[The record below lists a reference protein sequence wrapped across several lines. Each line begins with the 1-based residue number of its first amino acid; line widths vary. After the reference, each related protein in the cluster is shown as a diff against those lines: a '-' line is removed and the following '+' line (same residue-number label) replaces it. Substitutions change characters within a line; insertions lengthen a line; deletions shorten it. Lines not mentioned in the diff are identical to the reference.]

1 MLRHVTRVG
10 GLCELHLNLAKW
22 KQTKHIVC
30 VRMKASLWRAVTEG
44 FLRRGCGL
52 SSDAGE
58 PKSPFSKR
66 SSQHGAQLHVWA
78 KKSHRKKP
86 ITSQEYNSPLI
97 LSFVKNVHAPFAR
110 GLRHLGLSLDCFWRR
125 FPCVQLFYL
134 RLRMTSIRGK
144 ERRLR
149 ERLRCDRIAVRILCG
164 CFFFFPLKKNKTK
177 RQSRNVFEHS
187 EIFNIRTEFRWKRE
201 HRGCGRQ
208 KHSSR
213 PPTRDTPLNLQM
225 GASVYRALVCCPS
238 APKNQEGMSDGDGDG
253 GWWMGMQRE
262 RNSRFVFV
270 PFTQKP
276 RRVIARSTPRRWKV
290 GWEYRGGGSHS
301 LL

>member
-1 MLRHVTRVG
+1 MRAAFLSASPDDINQRKG
-10 GLCELHLNLAKW
+10 
-22 KQTKHIVC
+22 
-30 VRMKASLWRAVTEG
+30 KASARETE
-44 FLRRGCGL
+44 
-52 SSDAGE
+52 
-58 PKSPFSKR
+58 
-66 SSQHGAQLHVWA
+66 VW
-78 KKSHRKKP
+78 SHRCA
-86 ITSQEYNSPLI
+86 NSLW
-97 LSFVKNVHAPFAR
+97 L
-110 GLRHLGLSLDCFWRR
+110 
-125 FPCVQLFYL
+125 
-134 RLRMTSIRGK
+134 
-144 ERRLR
+144 
-149 ERLRCDRIAVRILCG
+149 
-164 CFFFFPLKKNKTK
+164 FFFFPLKKNKTK

-238 APKNQEGMSDGDGDG
+238 APKNQGGMSDGDGNG

>member
-164 CFFFFPLKKNKTK
+164 CFFFFLLKKTKQNGRVEMYLNTLRSLTSAQSSGEKESTEGVGGKNTAAALPRVTPHWTYRWVRVFIEHLYVVQVLRKTRK
-177 RQSRNVFEHS
+177 AWAMEM
-187 EIFNIRTEFRWKRE
+187 E
-201 HRGCGRQ
+201 
-208 KHSSR
+208 
-213 PPTRDTPLNLQM
+213 M
-225 GASVYRALVCCPS
+225 A
-238 APKNQEGMSDGDGDG
+238 DG
-253 GWWMGMQRE
+253 GWGCRG
-262 RNSRFVFV
+262 RG
-270 PFTQKP
+270 
-276 RRVIARSTPRRWKV
+276 IAGLCLYPSHRSQ
-290 GWEYRGGGSHS
+290 EE
-301 LL
+301 